1 MARAVKAVNRILTYA
16 VYVLYPA
23 MLIWI
28 LLTEWQRSGLTDAV
42 IAFLPYL
49 LVPGISFVLVTAV
62 RDRLDAPRPYEAWDI
77 DPLIHKDTKG
87 HSMPSRHVFS
97 STVIAMCAL
106 RLQVGFGIVMLL
118 ISAFLA
124 AVRVLGG
131 VHYPKDVA
139 AGYAVG
145 VLAGLLLFLF

>member
-62 RDRLDAPRPYEAWDI
+62 RDRLDAPRPYEAWEI

-139 AGYAVG
+139 AGYAAG

>member
-77 DPLIHKDTKG
+77 DPLIRKDTKG

-139 AGYAVG
+139 AGYAAG